1 VRSDFDGWGRHNHL
15 VIVPCNITHRTVRM
29 ADNDAL
35 AISGDIDMDR
45 VIIDPDY
52 RRMVIAMLRQTRS
65 RSEPDA
71 AGTRAAEPL
80 PATLGIG

>member
-1 VRSDFDGWGRHNHL
+1 
-15 VIVPCNITHRTVRM
+15 M

-35 AISGDIDMDR
+35 AIGGDIDMDR

-52 RRMVIAMLRQTRS
+52 RRVVIAMLRQTRS

-71 AGTRAAEPL
+71 AARRAAEP
-80 PATLGIG
+80 PASARGNG